1 MRRARLLAL
10 VAAPTVLI
18 GTVVAATALPA
29 AAADP
34 VTYQAESAVLSGGAV
49 AATDHT
55 GYTGTGFAGGYT
67 DANRGAAST
76 AFSVPA
82 ATAGTYS
89 VALRYANG
97 TTAAMTLT
105 LAVDG
110 ATRQIS
116 LPATA
121 NWDTWGTRADSVT
134 LSAGAHTVAYQFGTG
149 DSGNVNLDA
158 ITVTP
163 PGAAAP
169 AGTLEAESAELA
181 GGAAAESDHA
191 GYTGS
196 GFVGGFTDGNRGNAR
211 VTFRPGAA
219 AGTATL
225 ALRYANGTGSART
238 LSLYVDGT
246 RTGQVSLPSTAN
258 WDSWATRTDTVAVP
272 AGATISYRFDT
283 ADSGNVNLDNLAV
296 SVTTG
301 GGGGGGPVPPGQRYE
316 TETAFQAGGATVAT
330 ATPGWTGTGYVTGL
344 ATAGAQV
351 AVSVA
356 ATAGSATV
364 SPRYTNTTGTTQTL
378 TVLVNDLP
386 SGQLALPAGNG
397 WLYTGQTLTLRA
409 GLNTITYRHSTS
421 DSGNVDLDNV
431 VVSTGRALAARGATL
446 PYTEYEAEAGS
457 TNATRLGP
465 STTYLT
471 TASEASGRQA
481 VRLSSTGQYVRVTLT
496 APANSVVVR
505 YSIPDN
511 AAGTGQTAPLSLYA
525 GSTKIA
531 SLSLDSVYSWVYGA
545 YPYTNVPSQGQPHHF
560 FQETRALIAAQPAGT
575 VLSLQKDAGDTA
587 AYYDIDLIDTEQ
599 VAAAATMPAGW
610 VSATSYGA
618 TPDNGTDDSAALDSA
633 IAAARS
639 AGTGLWLPAG
649 TYDISRRI
657 NVAGV
662 RIRGAGPWY
671 TTLRGANGKGGLF
684 ATGSDVHIAD
694 LRILGDVRYRDD
706 ANFDTGIEGNFGTGS
721 SVQNVWIEKTKVG
734 MWIDSGTRGLLVT
747 GVRIRDTFADGVNIH
762 SDVQDTQLVQSSVR
776 NTGDDGLAMFSES
789 APVTRTAYRFVTVQ
803 LPMLAN
809 AVGIYGGNGNSVTDS
824 LLSDTVVAS
833 AGVAVS
839 TRFGQPFTGPTSVL
853 RDTLTRTGGYE
864 VNWQKQLPAL
874 WIYADLSDITTP
886 VIVRDVTITAATY
899 EAVWF
904 SNIFGSGRRI
914 TGAELDHVAINGAG
928 TYGLQASNV
937 TGSAT
942 VSYVT
947 VTGAAS
953 GGASL
958 APGFTLIRGEGNSG
972 F

>member
-1 MRRARLLAL
+1 MGRARLFAVL
-10 VAAPTVLI
+10 AAPSLLLGALTA
-18 GTVVAATALPA
+18 GTAT
-29 AAADP
+29 AADP
-34 VTYQAESAVLSGGAV
+34 VTYQAESATLSGGAV
-49 AATDHT
+49 RATDHT
-55 GYTGTGFAGGYT
+55 GYTGTGFVGGYT
-67 DANRGAAST
+67 DGNRGNAST
-76 AFSVPA
+76 VFSVPA

-89 VALRYANG
+89 VVLRYANG
-97 TTAAMTLT
+97 TSAPKTLT

-121 NWDTWGTRADSVT
+121 NWDSWATRTDTVT
-134 LSAGAHTVAYQFGTG
+134 LSAGSHTLAYRFGSG

-163 PGAAAP
+163 PGSPPP
-169 AGTLEAESAELA
+169 AGSPEAEHAELT
-181 GGAAAESDHA
+181 GGAVVQTDHT
-191 GYTGS
+191 GYTGT
-196 GFVGGFTDGNRGNAR
+196 GFVGGFTDGNRGAAR
-211 VTFRPGAA
+211 VTWRPNKAGAA
-219 AGTATL
+219 TMV
-225 ALRYANGTGSART
+225 LRYANGTGSDRT

-246 RTGQVSLPSTAN
+246 RTGQVTLPPTAN
-258 WDSWATRTDTVAVP
+258 WDSWATRTDSATLTTSSTV
-272 AGATISYRFDT
+272 SYRFDT
-283 ADSGNVNLDNLAV
+283 ADNGNVNLDSLT
-296 SVTTG
+296 VTV
-301 GGGGGGPVPPGQRYE
+301 GGGGPVVPQPPGQRYE
-316 TETAFQAGGATVAT
+316 TETAFKAGGATVAT
-330 ATPGWTGTGYVTGL
+330 GTAGYTGSGYVTGL
-344 ATAGAQV
+344 IGTGAQV

-356 ATAGSATV
+356 ATAGTATV

-378 TVLVNDLP
+378 SVAVN
-386 SGQLALPAGNG
+386 GLAAGRVSLPAGSG
-397 WLYTGQTLTLRA
+397 WLYTGQSLTLRA
-409 GLNTITYRHSTS
+409 GLNTITYRRTAA
-421 DSGNVDLDNV
+421 DTGNVSLDNV

-446 PYTEYEAEAGS
+446 PYLEYEAEAAA

-471 TASEASGRQA
+471 VAAEASGRQA
-481 VRLSSTGQYVRVTLT
+481 VRLSATGQYVRFTLT
-496 APANSVVVR
+496 APTNSIVVR

-525 GSTKIA
+525 GGTKIA
-531 SLSLDSVYSWVYGA
+531 SLSLNSLYSWVYGT

-575 VLSLQKDAGDTA
+575 VLSLQKDAGDSA

-599 VAAAATMPAGW
+599 VAAAASMPSGW
-610 VSATSYGA
+610 VPITAHG
-618 TPDNGTDDSAALDSA
+618 GTADDGGDDSGALENA

-639 AGTGLWLPAG
+639 AGTGVWLPSG
-649 TYDISRRI
+649 TFDVPRRV

-662 RIRGAGPWY
+662 GIRGAGQWY
-671 TTLRGANGKGGLF
+671 STLRGADNRGGLF

-694 LRILGDVRYRDD
+694 LRILGDVRVRLDN
-706 ANFDTGIEGNFGTGS
+706 ASDTAIEGNFGSGS
-721 SVQNVWIEKTKVG
+721 SVHNVWMEKVKVG

-762 SDVQDTQLVQSSVR
+762 SDVQDTELIQSSVR
-776 NTGDDGLAMFSES
+776 NTGDDGLAMFSEQ

-803 LPMLAN
+803 SPMLAN

-833 AGVAVS
+833 SGIAVS
-839 TRFGQPFTGPTSVL
+839 TRFGQPFSGPTYVE
-853 RDTLTRTGGYE
+853 RTTLTRTGGYE

-874 WIYADLSDITTP
+874 WVYADASNITTP
-886 VIVRDVTITAATY
+886 VLVRDLTITASTY
-899 EAVWF
+899 QGVWF
-904 SNIFGSGRRI
+904 SNIFGSGRQI
-914 TGAELDHVAINGAG
+914 TGTVLERVAINGAG
-928 TYGLQASNV
+928 TYGLQSSDV

-958 APGFTLIRGEGNSG
+958 SPGFTLIRGEGNSG

>member
-1 MRRARLLAL
+1 MRSIRQFALLA
-10 VAAPTVLI
+10 APVLLMGAITV
-18 GTVVAATALPA
+18 ATAPPA
-29 AAADP
+29 AAAGP
-34 VTYQAESAVLSGGAV
+34 VTYQAESATLSGGAV
-49 AATDHT
+49 RATDHT
-55 GYTGTGFAGGYT
+55 GSTGTGFVGGYT
-67 DANRGAAST
+67 DANRGTAST

-97 TTAAMTLT
+97 TTAGMTLT

-110 ATRQIS
+110 ATRQIG

-121 NWDTWGTRADSVT
+121 DWDSWGTRTDAVT
-134 LSAGAHTVAYQFGTG
+134 LSAGTHTLAYRFGSG

-163 PGAAAP
+163 PGAPPP

-181 GGAAAESDHA
+181 GGTRVETDHA

-196 GFVGGFTDGNRGNAR
+196 GFVGGFTDGNRGAAR
-211 VTFRPGAA
+211 VTFRPNAA

-225 ALRYANGTGSART
+225 GLRYANGTGAAKT
-238 LSLYVDGT
+238 LSLYLDGT
-246 RTGQVSLPSTAN
+246 FTTRVDLAATAS
-258 WDSWATRTDTVAVP
+258 WDSWETRTDTVAVA
-272 AGATISYRFDT
+272 AGSTLSYRFDT

-301 GGGGGGPVPPGQRYE
+301 GGGGPVPPGQRYE
-316 TETAFQAGGATVAT
+316 AETAFRAGGATLAT
-330 ATPGWTGTGYVTGL
+330 TTPGWTGTGYVTGL

-356 ATAGSATV
+356 ATAGAATV

-378 TVLVNDLP
+378 SVSVNDLP
-386 SGQLALPAGNG
+386 AGPVSLPPGSG

-421 DSGNVDLDNV
+421 DSGNVAVDNV

-457 TNATRLGP
+457 TNAARLGP

-481 VRLSSTGQYVRVTLT
+481 VRLSATGQYVRVTLT
-496 APANSVVVR
+496 APTNSIVVR

-511 AAGTGQTAPLSLYA
+511 AAGTGTTAPLSLYA
-525 GSTKIA
+525 GGTKIA
-531 SLSLDSVYSWVYGA
+531 SLFLDSTYSWVYGT

-575 VLSLQKDAGDTA
+575 VLSLQKDATDTA
-587 AYYDIDLIDTEQ
+587 AYYDIDLLDTEL
-599 VAAAATMPAGW
+599 VAAAATMPVGW
-610 VSATSYGA
+610 VNATSYGA

-633 IAAARS
+633 VAAARS

-649 TYDISRRI
+649 TFDINRHVDLAS
-657 NVAGV
+657 V
-662 RIRGAGPWY
+662 RVRGAGQWY
-671 TTLRGANGKGGLF
+671 TTIRGANGKGGLF

-706 ANFDTGIEGNFGTGS
+706 SNFDTAIEGNFGSGS
-721 SVQNVWIEKTKVG
+721 SVQNVWMEKTKVG

-762 SDVQDTQLVQSSVR
+762 SDVQDTQLIQSSVR

-809 AVGIYGGNGNSVTDS
+809 AVGIYGGNGNSVEDS

-833 AGVAVS
+833 SGVAVS
-839 TRFGQPFTGPTSVL
+839 TRFGQPFSGPTSVL
-853 RDTLTRTGGYE
+853 RSTLTRTGGYE

-886 VIVRDVTITAATY
+886 VLVRDLTITASTY

-914 TGAELDHVAINGAG
+914 TSVQLDHVAIAGAG
-928 TYGLQASNV
+928 TYGLQATNV

-947 VTGAAS
+947 VTGAGS

-958 APGFTLIRGEGNSG
+958 SPGFTLIRGEGNSG